1 MEPIEIL
8 AQALGIGGMV
18 INIMSMQCRRTRG
31 VFSVLLIGAFF
42 FTASYVLLG
51 SFASAV
57 LNVFSIVRSLVLLVD
72 KRDKHPAQLVIMAST
87 LAVCAG
93 VGLYLDGPVALLP
106 IVAQIGMTYGMW
118 LRNGAK
124 LRLVQI
130 AVSSPLWLVNNIIVF
145 SIGGIL
151 CEVFVI
157 TSVLVSIAR
166 YGWKNLKESG

>member
-8 AQALGIGGMV
+8 AQALSIGGMA
-18 INIMSMQCRRTRG
+18 INIVSMQFRKTRG
-31 VFSVLLIGAFF
+31 VFAMLLIGAFF

-57 LNVFSIVRSLVLLVD
+57 LNVFSIVRSVVLLID
-72 KRDKHPAQLVIMAST
+72 KRERHPAQLLIMMSV

-93 VGLYLDGPVALLP
+93 VGLYLDGPIAFLP
-106 IVAQIGMTYGMW
+106 IVAQIGMSIGMW
-118 LRNGAK
+118 LRNSAK
-124 LRLVQI
+124 LRLAQI
-130 AVSSPLWLVNNIIVF
+130 AVSSPLWLINNVIVF

-157 TSVLVSIAR
+157 TSVLISIAR
-166 YGWKNLKESG
+166 YGWKNLKESD